1 MIMKLSEVQNI
12 QQEQV
17 VTSLAENVTLAVQN
31 YLNELKE
38 DEVVNL
44 FQLVMDE
51 IEAPLLK
58 YILQHCRYNQSRAAT
73 MLGLSRGTLRTK
85 LRRHF
90 DNQYTESRH

>member
-1 MIMKLSEVQNI
+1 MTMKLSEVQNA

-58 YILQHCRYNQSRAAT
+58 YILKHCRYNQSRAAS

-85 LRRHF
+85 LRRYF
-90 DNQYTESRH
+90 DNQYTSSRG

>member
-1 MIMKLSEVQNI
+1 MTVKLSEVQNAG
-12 QQEQV
+12 QEQV

-58 YILQHCRYNQSRAAT
+58 HILKHCRYNQSRAAT

-90 DNQYTESRH
+90 DDQYTGTRN